1 MEQSLENENR
11 IIKTC
16 DVVMNELNVM
26 EENNVEECFSINPSL
41 QSKTGKKME
50 TKNEEMMNQNFKEL
64 HN

>member
-41 QSKTGKKME
+41 
-50 TKNEEMMNQNFKEL
+50 
-64 HN
+64 